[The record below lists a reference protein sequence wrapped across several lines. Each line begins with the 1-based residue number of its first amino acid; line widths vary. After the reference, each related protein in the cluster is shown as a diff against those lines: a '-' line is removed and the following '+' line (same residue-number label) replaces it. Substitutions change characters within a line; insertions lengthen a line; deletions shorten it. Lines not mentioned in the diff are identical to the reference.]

1 MSIFDAIR
9 GQFIDII
16 EWNEPAQN
24 DILAYRF
31 PRRNNEIKMGAKLV
45 VREGQKAL
53 FVNEGKLADVF
64 SPGTYTLTTQNL
76 PILANLK
83 GWKYGFESPFKA
95 EVYFLSMRQWTDQ
108 KWGTQNP
115 IMMRDAEIG
124 PVRVRAFGTYAFHVG
139 EPATFL
145 RQLVVTD
152 PMFETFEISNQLRNV
167 MVSRFADAIGQVK
180 IAVLDLAGNY
190 DKVAKGAMEVMR
202 PDIAALG
209 LELTTFLIENISLPP
224 EVEQAL
230 DQRAKMGVIGDLGR
244 YTQYRTAEAIGDAA
258 KNPSGMAGLGGGI
271 AAGMAM
277 ADQMRGAMAG
287 AANSGGVGGPPPIP
301 GAASYYV
308 AIAGQQQGPFDIDT
322 LAAKLK
328 DGTLTRDTLVWKQG
342 MANWIAAGQVAE
354 LANLFAAMPP
364 PIPGA

>member
-1 MSIFDAIR
+1 MSIFDTIR

-24 DILAYRF
+24 DVLAYRF

-45 VREGQKAL
+45 VREGQTAL

-64 SPGTYTLTTQNL
+64 TPGTYTLATQNM
-76 PILANLK
+76 PILADLK
-83 GWKYGFESPFKA
+83 GWKYGFNSPFKA

-115 IMMRDAEIG
+115 IMMRDPELG
-124 PVRVRAFGTYAFHVG
+124 PVRVRAFGAYAFHVSD
-139 EPATFL
+139 PATFL
-145 RQLVVTD
+145 RQLVITD
-152 PMFETFEISNQLRNV
+152 PLFETFEISNQLRNII
-167 MVSRFADAIGQVK
+167 VSRFVDAVAQAK

-190 DKVAKGAMEVMR
+190 DKVAKVAAEVMK
-202 PDIAALG
+202 PDIAAFG
-209 LELTTFLIENISLPP
+209 LALTSFLIENISLPP
-224 EVEQAL
+224 EVEEAL

-277 ADQMRGAMAG
+277 GEQMRGAMAG
-287 AANSGGVGGPPPIP
+287 AGAPPIPGTAFYVAENGQQVGPLDVNALAARVKGGMLKAETLVWRQGMANWTAAGQVGELAGLFAAVPPPIP
-301 GAASYYV
+301 G
-308 AIAGQQQGPFDIDT
+308 T
-322 LAAKLK
+322 
-328 DGTLTRDTLVWKQG
+328 
-342 MANWIAAGQVAE
+342 
-354 LANLFAAMPP
+354 
-364 PIPGA
+364 